1 MSSFT
6 QCCFTQCC
14 FNPVCLCCGNQNVV
28 TTAKTYRIKTT
39 LSKWWQYIF
48 IYMFIFFY
56 FFCGGGGE
64 LSLLDKV
71 VNIKIPKKSSKKVNS
86 LFLDYF
92 DSCRQNA
99 CLSLPDSFSLCSAL
113 VSFPCVFCLIDRP
126 TGVEMFYPSL
136 SLPSSSISHPIT
148 LWDTCEGCGWKVNE
162 RDREL
167 RRSREHRRREGEIS
181 FALAKNSAVQWTKEV
196 CCGDGSS
203 ETVWNVLF
211 IFFSSNNV
219 SSSEDVLSLCGVLLD
234 SSADSYRT

>member
-1 MSSFT
+1 M
-6 QCCFTQCC
+6 
-14 FNPVCLCCGNQNVV
+14 
-28 TTAKTYRIKTT
+28 
-39 LSKWWQYIF
+39 
-48 IYMFIFFY
+48 
-56 FFCGGGGE
+56 
-64 LSLLDKV
+64 
-71 VNIKIPKKSSKKVNS
+71 KSSKKVNS

-113 VSFPCVFCLIDRP
+113 VSVPCVFSLIDRP

-167 RRSREHRRREGEIS
+167 RRSREHRRREREIS

-211 IFFSSNNV
+211 IFFLLTMWAAVKMFSLFVVYSSIPV
-219 SSSEDVLSLCGVLLD
+219 PTLTEPKKFLTVRLSSLLPEVAVVLL
-234 SSADSYRT
+234 SKA